1 MRDLWDQERSCPGH
15 ALMVMPEQTP
25 RRKEQL
31 SDKAP
36 NHCMELGLLGMVLVS
51 FCLCRHQIRWS
62 WEKLG
67 IIQSEVTILQ
77 LRRD

>member
-51 FCLCRHQIRWS
+51 FCLCRHQIRRS